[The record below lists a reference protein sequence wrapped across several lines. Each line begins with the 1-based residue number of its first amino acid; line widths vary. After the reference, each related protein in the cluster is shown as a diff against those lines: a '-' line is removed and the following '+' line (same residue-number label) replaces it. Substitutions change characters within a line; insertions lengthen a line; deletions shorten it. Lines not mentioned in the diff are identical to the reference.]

1 MPVLVQRGHPLG
13 EVHLLVLSEALRHGG
28 SGSGAGGSAWGGTGW
43 VVSDGSPGWAAA
55 LFRARGGGGIP
66 RVRTGGGGEREGN
79 PISGTGAPSGPV
91 LAESSSRLPAPFL
104 FFFSVPLWKP

>member
-1 MPVLVQRGHPLG
+1 MAK
-13 EVHLLVLSEALRHGG
+13 SGG
-28 SGSGAGGSAWGGTGW
+28 CGAGAGVGGGNGALTW
-43 VVSDGSPGWAAA
+43 VVSDGSSGWAAA

-104 FFFSVPLWKP
+104 FFFLCASLEALTARA